1 MLFISLPAFA
11 TFQLPKKKKQKSE
24 TYFRFW
30 IACQGSYGATNPA
43 KKKRPQHSLHKAAD
57 ILWICTYIFC
67 IPYFSL
73 YCTRDFLYNFIYIY
87 TFISLRPQL
96 CHALECRAGQVP
108 QLVEFFYLGII
119 GIVALPLWCCKSEGK
134 KKIEKFNNWV
144 NGTNTLFI
152 FSFCCCWFY
161 YFVVILLNKSP
172 CHVSAGKTTP
182 TWRKNQGP
190 GPRKFSLA
198 CALLGCPPKNIYHVQ
213 IFHVFCPN
221 MTTNIKFHVLSGAT
235 EKVTE

>member
-1 MLFISLPAFA
+1 M
-11 TFQLPKKKKQKSE
+11 
-24 TYFRFW
+24 
-30 IACQGSYGATNPA
+30 
-43 KKKRPQHSLHKAAD
+43 
-57 ILWICTYIFC
+57 YIY
-67 IPYFSL
+67 IPYFLFQSL
-73 YCTRDFLYNFIYIY
+73 LHSGFFI
-87 TFISLRPQL
+87 Q
-96 CHALECRAGQVP
+96 
-108 QLVEFFYLGII
+108 FYLYLYFYFAAPA
-119 GIVALPLWCCKSEGK
+119 IVPCTWMSSGASPAARWVFLSGHHRHCRSAALMLQVWRQQ

-152 FSFCCCWFY
+152 FFFCCCWFY
-161 YFVVILLNKSP
+161 YFAVILLNKSP

-213 IFHVFCPN
+213 IFHVFSSN